1 MLKDEVRTLSY
12 RQAIQNNPHLFKDK
26 VVLDVGCG
34 TGILCMF
41 AARAGA
47 KKVIGVDMSNIID
60 QAREIVAANRLD
72 DVITLVKGKL
82 EEVDLGLGPNGKV
95 DVIVSEWMGYF
106 LLYESMLDTVL
117 LARDLYLAPDGIMMP
132 DSATLYLSAIEDQDY
147 KEEKIDFWDDV
158 YGFDYSCIKEIALR
172 EPLVDTVELRSVVC
186 DPAAVK
192 HLDLLTVKKEDL
204 TFASDFQ
211 LRVTRNDYVHAFLGW
226 FDIGFEACH
235 KPVRFSTGPH
245 SRYTHWKQTVFYT
258 PETLTV
264 SQGEVISGHL
274 TCAPNARNP
283 RDLDITIQYKLE
295 GANPVEAEMKYKMYV
310 YSRRGRASCVDVANT
325 DVQVLILCA
334 GIEPNDTEKASHS
347 NASSALL
354 TVPEH
359 HLARAADLALELHDA
374 VQQRLGAGR
383 AARHIQVDRDNAV
396 AATHHTV
403 RVVVVAATVR
413 ARAHRD
419 HPAGLGH
426 LVVHLAQR
434 GRHLVCERTR
444 DNHNVTLAGR
454 GTENDTQ
461 TVLVVARA
469 GGVHHLHGTARKT
482 EGHRPRRALAC
493 PVDHLVEGRQRIFWV
508 RKGTY
513 RRYYGASR
521 GSAGSSQ
528 SAPPG
533 AEAQPHARC
542 SSGAGHG
549 RRPRGP
555 SRERRHAGLAR

>member
-1 MLKDEVRTLSY
+1 MSSADVPQADNMTYADSYAHFGIHEEMLKDEVRTLSY

-60 QAREIVAANRLD
+60 QAREIVAANGFD

-283 RDLDITIQYKLE
+283 RDLDISIQYKLE
-295 GANPVEAEMKYKMYV
+295 GANPVEAEMKYKM
-310 YSRRGRASCVDVANT
+310 S
-325 DVQVLILCA
+325 
-334 GIEPNDTEKASHS
+334 
-347 NASSALL
+347 
-354 TVPEH
+354 
-359 HLARAADLALELHDA
+359 
-374 VQQRLGAGR
+374 
-383 AARHIQVDRDNAV
+383 
-396 AATHHTV
+396 
-403 RVVVVAATVR
+403 
-413 ARAHRD
+413 
-419 HPAGLGH
+419 
-426 LVVHLAQR
+426 
-434 GRHLVCERTR
+434 
-444 DNHNVTLAGR
+444 
-454 GTENDTQ
+454 
-461 TVLVVARA
+461 
-469 GGVHHLHGTARKT
+469 
-482 EGHRPRRALAC
+482 
-493 PVDHLVEGRQRIFWV
+493 
-508 RKGTY
+508 
-513 RRYYGASR
+513 
-521 GSAGSSQ
+521 
-528 SAPPG
+528 
-533 AEAQPHARC
+533 
-542 SSGAGHG
+542 
-549 RRPRGP
+549 
-555 SRERRHAGLAR
+555 

>member
-1 MLKDEVRTLSY
+1 MLTPSYADSYAHFGIHEEMLKDEVRTLSY
-12 RQAIQNNPHLFKDK
+12 RQAIQNNPHLFRDK

-60 QAREIVAANRLD
+60 QARQIVSANGFD

-132 DSATLYLSAIEDQDY
+132 DSATLYLSAIEDQEY
-147 KEEKIDFWDDV
+147 KEEKIEFWDDV

-186 DPAAVK
+186 DPAVVK

-204 TFASDFQ
+204 TFGSDFS

-258 PETLTV
+258 PQTLTV
-264 SQGEVISGHL
+264 SQGETIQGHL

-283 RDLDITIQYKLE
+283 RDLDITIQYRVDGQE
-295 GANPVEAEMKYKMYV
+295 PVEGEMQYKMYV
-310 YSRRGRASCVDVANT
+310 PLRRWRACVAWARLIASPGPNPLR
-325 DVQVLILCA
+325 QVL
-334 GIEPNDTEKASHS
+334 
-347 NASSALL
+347 
-354 TVPEH
+354 
-359 HLARAADLALELHDA
+359 A
-374 VQQRLGAGR
+374 VYD
-383 AARHIQVDRDNAV
+383 V
-396 AATHHTV
+396 
-403 RVVVVAATVR
+403 
-413 ARAHRD
+413 
-419 HPAGLGH
+419 
-426 LVVHLAQR
+426 
-434 GRHLVCERTR
+434 
-444 DNHNVTLAGR
+444 
-454 GTENDTQ
+454 
-461 TVLVVARA
+461 
-469 GGVHHLHGTARKT
+469 
-482 EGHRPRRALAC
+482 
-493 PVDHLVEGRQRIFWV
+493 
-508 RKGTY
+508 
-513 RRYYGASR
+513 
-521 GSAGSSQ
+521 
-528 SAPPG
+528 
-533 AEAQPHARC
+533 
-542 SSGAGHG
+542 
-549 RRPRGP
+549 
-555 SRERRHAGLAR
+555 RHAPSIVRTTMTIPHVSLYLRYHITIWRDRRILRWSCMMP